1 MSADLL
7 GVRCGRDLLSAS
19 ARLPWEEYM
28 GVRLV
33 PLAMAVVVAPALL
46 CAQAP
51 TSPQTAFHFRC
62 GAGTGLQV
70 QLGPAVTWSHQRGY
84 GFRTPLAGSSR
95 NACSS
100 DKPFIFDVALPEG
113 DLNAMSRQFYEAMG
127 PEKSVKA
134 FVHYPAGTYPDQ
146 KVELTDDTHFNNY
159 GAYEMARMIV
169 QGLKESGLPLAREL
183 MDGIPRFD
191 PLHPDSIEAFRLPA
205 SPVPENHHYVF
216 SYFQGN
222 GEDGLHLA
230 YSTDGLTWRA
240 LKHDSAFFKP
250 TVGVEK
256 LTRDP
261 SIVRGPDGT
270 YHMVWTAGWNE
281 HGFGYA
287 ESKDLVA
294 WTNET
299 YVPAM
304 AYEPTALN
312 TWAPE
317 LFYDSS
323 NGRYLIYWA
332 TTIPGR
338 DPSTDAAGGGG
349 KYNHRLY
356 YVSTTDFRTFTP
368 AKLLYEHGFSVI
380 DADIIHDGTR
390 YVMFLKDETERPPQ
404 KNIRLSYADHA
415 EGPWSAPS
423 APITGDYWA
432 EGTTALRVEGQ
443 WIVYFDRY
451 REHKYGALASTDLET
466 WTDASA
472 ALVLPNGIRHGT
484 AFEIPSADAARLLEH
499 AGP

>member
-1 MSADLL
+1 
-7 GVRCGRDLLSAS
+7 
-19 ARLPWEEYM
+19 M

-70 QLGPAVTWSHQRGY
+70 QLGPDVTWSHQRGY
-84 GFRTPLAGSSR
+84 GFRTLLAGSSR

-169 QGLKESGLPLAREL
+169 RGLKDSGLPLAREL

-323 NGRYLIYWA
+323 NGRHLIYLGDDDSRSLSGYGRRGRRWEVQPPSLLCEHHRLPDLHA
-332 TTIPGR
+332 RKAPVRARLQCHRRRHHSRRHALRDVPEGR
-338 DPSTDAAGGGG
+338 DGAPAAEEHPSELRGSRGRSVVGAKCANHGRLLGGRPDGAAC
-349 KYNHRLY
+349 R
-356 YVSTTDFRTFTP
+356 R
-368 AKLLYEHGFSVI
+368 SVDRVLRSI
-380 DADIIHDGTR
+380 SRAQVWCARFNRPRDVDGC
-390 YVMFLKDETERPPQ
+390 ERGA
-404 KNIRLSYADHA
+404 RAA
-415 EGPWSAPS
+415 EWHQAWYGVRDSIGRRCATAGACGPM
-423 APITGDYWA
+423 
-432 EGTTALRVEGQ
+432 
-443 WIVYFDRY
+443 
-451 REHKYGALASTDLET
+451 
-466 WTDASA
+466 SA
-472 ALVLPNGIRHGT
+472 A
-484 AFEIPSADAARLLEH
+484 
-499 AGP
+499 